1 MSNKIKHSKVRN
13 TGILFELITRQ
24 ITADIIENKDG
35 LAVGLLKKYFSPNTQ
50 LGKEYELYKVLTTEN
65 YKSENK
71 ANHLIDAVLKT
82 YNKINRSQLRR
93 EKYNLVSEIKNSYS
107 VDQFFMARIPNYKV
121 YASIYKLF
129 ESLTTTDPSTET
141 NSKFTIIES
150 ITKKKRKH
158 LKTESKTLET
168 YKKSEKDLR
177 LLTYQVLVE
186 KFNKKYKTLSE
197 QQKALLRKYINNIS
211 NTNQLKEFVE
221 KESIIEAPVKKT
233 RTRRPNKKKVEKNS
247 SVVSFE
253 SQSAQKKQ
261 KVDTF
266 SVVQSSA
273 DKDTSKIFSTT
284 QVFRPI
290 QITYPLASEQPVKNE
305 SQERAPD
312 EKS

>member
-65 YKSENK
+65 YKSESK
-71 ANHLIDAVLKT
+71 ANNLIDAVLKT

-197 QQKALLRKYINNIS
+197 QQKGLLRKYINNIS

-221 KESIIEAPVKKT
+221 KESIKVKKQLQSFL
-233 RTRRPNKKKVEKNS
+233 PNIDDEVTSIKLKEAIKQSDKLLKGRIVEDNQVITLMRYYQLLK
-247 SVVSFE
+247 E
-253 SQSAQKKQ
+253 L
-261 KVDTF
+261 
-266 SVVQSSA
+266 
-273 DKDTSKIFSTT
+273 KDVTGK
-284 QVFRPI
+284 
-290 QITYPLASEQPVKNE
+290 
-305 SQERAPD
+305 
-312 EKS
+312 